1 MTNIEHL
8 EYQYL
13 KAKIAY
19 YEGTP
24 IMSDS
29 AFDYIEKQLKEA
41 GSKVIDQVGSKRKDF
56 DFKHPTKMLSLAK
69 LQTYKIAE
77 ATVYK
82 EEDFN
87 AWYNKKCAIIGHT
100 PILSSSPKFD
110 GNAINIIYKGTKL
123 LQVLTRG
130 DGFTGKDVSE
140 RFKSVIPEELTLN
153 GLTIDEDQTVEIR
166 CEVVIDTKIFAEKY
180 ADEFSNPRNFVA
192 GVLGKDDYNE
202 EKIKDLT
209 IIPLHFIV
217 DGIHREQRWFTN
229 TLYSKIYEMYFWRKD
244 YVTMMKNY
252 EKLRETFQFQLDGVV
267 ISFPCGHRYELGEN
281 EHEPNWSVAIKF
293 VPDEVITSF
302 EGLDWNVGKTGELA
316 PVILLKPVQLA
327 GTIVKR
333 ASGYNAG
340 YIVNNNIGPGAVF
353 RISKAGEIIPEVQ
366 EIVVKSFKAVM
377 LPTHCPSCQS
387 ELTFDGIHLMC
398 QNENCLGKIAKKL
411 ASASGVIDLK
421 NVGGRTLEPFA
432 KDFKNMF
439 ELMKAIL
446 RHSQTNAQAIC
457 SEDGKIH
464 STEEY
469 GIKYGSRSHEI
480 FVNAFRNIK
489 SLTYEQIIIMLGYDN
504 VGRKLSMQIAREH
517 CGLEP
522 NYASL
527 ERALVAKLHE
537 PEIESYIKR
546 AVSALESLGVL
557 VDKPETKLNKN
568 KNMETI
574 KVCMTGSP
582 REFGFKTKEEFISQF
597 ENVEEVSISSKEC
610 QFLITDSYES
620 SSNKMKV
627 AEKKGITIKT
637 YGDFKV

>member
-29 AFDYIEKQLKEA
+29 AFDYIEQQLKEA

-56 DFKHPTKMLSLAK
+56 DFKHPTKMLSLDK

-87 AWYNKKCAIIGHT
+87 AWYNKKSALVHFLPALI
-100 PILSSSPKFD
+100 SSPKFD

-140 RFKSVIPEELTLN
+140 RFKTIIPEELKLN
-153 GLTIDEDQTVEIR
+153 GLTVDEDSIVEIR
-166 CEVVIDTKIFAEKY
+166 CEVVIDTKVFAEKY

-192 GVLGKDDYNE
+192 GVIGKDDYNE
-202 EKIKDLT
+202 EKINDLT

-217 DGIHREQRWFTN
+217 DGIHQEQRWFTN
-229 TLYSKIYEMYFWRKD
+229 PLYSKVYDMNFFRKD
-244 YVTMMKNY
+244 YVTMMKYY
-252 EKLRETFQFQLDGVV
+252 EKLRATFQFQLDGVV
-267 ISFPCGHRYELGEN
+267 ISFPCELRAQLGVN
-281 EHEPNWSVAIKF
+281 EHAPSWSIAIKF

-340 YIVNNNIGPGAVF
+340 YVLNNKIGPGAVF
-353 RISKAGEIIPEVQ
+353 KISKAGDIIPEVQ
-366 EIVVKSFKAVM
+366 EIVVKSFETIT
-377 LPTHCPSCQS
+377 LPTHCPSCQN

-398 QNENCLGKIAKKL
+398 QNENCIGKIAKKL

-421 NVGGRTLEPFA
+421 SVGGRTLEPFA

-439 ELMKAIL
+439 ELMKWVYFHGHERSI
-446 RHSQTNAQAIC
+446 
-457 SEDGKIH
+457 EK
-464 STEEY
+464 Y
-469 GIKYGSRSHEI
+469 GIKFNSRSHEI
-480 FVNAFRNIK
+480 FVNAFKNIK

-504 VGRKLSMQIAREH
+504 VGRKLSIQIAREH

-546 AVSALESLGVL
+546 AVSDLESLGVL

-568 KNMETI
+568 NNMETI

-582 REFGFKTKEEFISQF
+582 RGYGYSTKEEFISQF

-620 SSNKMKV
+620 TSNKMKT

-637 YGDFKV
+637 YEDFIKDFKV